1 MKLHTNP
8 KLLDKAKRKTEI
20 EPSGSNLLMFI
31 AFIFIFLLPTINA
44 IIHHNF

>member
-8 KLLDKAKRKTEI
+8 NLLDKVKRQTDI
-20 EPSGSNLLMFI
+20 EPSGSNILMLV

-44 IIHHNF
+44 IIELNF